1 MTLYGIPTCDTC
13 RKALAALRAA
23 GLEPVFRNVRADPLS
38 QAEIS
43 RIVDEFGTRVINR
56 TSPTFRS
63 FNAFLRESEPE
74 AQMAAQPTVMKRPVI
89 EHEGRWFL
97 GWDADVQAALLPQ
110 DG

>member
-23 GLEPVFRNVRADPLS
+23 GLEPVFRDVRADPLS

>member
-23 GLEPVFRNVRADPLS
+23 GLEPVFRDVRADPLS
-38 QAEIS
+38 QAEIAQ
-43 RIVDEFGTRVINR
+43 IVDEFGTRVINR

-89 EHEGRWFL
+89 EQDGRWFL
-97 GWDADVQAALLPQ
+97 GWDAEVQAALLPQ
-110 DG
+110 AG

>member
-23 GLEPVFRNVRADPLS
+23 GLDPVFRDVRADPLS
-38 QAEIS
+38 QAEIA
-43 RIVDEFGTRVINR
+43 RIVDEFGSRAINR
-56 TSPTFRS
+56 TSPSFRS

-89 EHEGRWFL
+89 EHDGRWYL
-97 GWDADVQAALLPQ
+97 GWDAEVQAALLQPA
-110 DG
+110 G

>member
-23 GLEPVFRNVRADPLS
+23 GLAPVFRDVRADPLS
-38 QAEIS
+38 QAEIAQ
-43 RIVDEFGTRVINR
+43 IVDEFGTRAINR

-110 DG
+110 AG

>member
-1 MTLYGIPTCDTC
+1 MVLYGIPTCDTC

-23 GLEPVFRNVRADPLS
+23 GLEPEFRDVRAEPLS
-38 QAEIS
+38 QAEIA
-43 RIVDEFGTRVINR
+43 RIVDEFGTRAINR

-89 EHEGRWFL
+89 EHEGRWYL
-97 GWDADVQAALLPQ
+97 GWDAEVQAALMPPE
-110 DG
+110 G